1 MQYLVCYDIAD
12 AGRRDRVA
20 TALRDFGRRIQES
33 VFLAS
38 LDGELAEKMRARVVG
53 LLEDTEDVLHVFA
66 VCDACLARTEAY
78 GRAEIPKDRS
88 FYIL

>member
-12 AGRRDRVA
+12 EGRRDRVA
-20 TALRDFGRRIQES
+20 TALQDFGRRIQES

-38 LDGELAEKMRARVVG
+38 LDSELADRMRSRIVR
-53 LLEDTEDVLHVFA
+53 LLEQTEDVLHVFA
-66 VCDACLARTEAY
+66 ICDACVARTEVY
-78 GRAEIPKDRS
+78 GRAEIPKDQS